1 METIRKLLLIL
12 DYIVNSPKALSA
24 TEIAKKFGMSVSNAF
39 KYLATLQEFGFLVK
53 NSDKTYMPGFKLV
66 EYGSIILK
74 KIKLRDIAHPH
85 LVELLEKTNQTVHLV
100 LKEGAKGVYIEKLES
115 AHSLPML
122 SRIGMSMPL
131 YSTSFGKAILAFLP
145 EEELSF
151 YFETEVF
158 EKKTANTITDPDK
171 IKKELDRVRERGYA
185 IDNEENE
192 LGIRCIGAPIF
203 NHEGYPVG
211 AVSISGPSSR
221 ITDTWIS
228 QYALSVVK
236 CAEDISRKLGY
247 KKDKK

>member
-39 KYLATLQEFGFLVK
+39 KYLSTLQEFGFLVK

-85 LVELLEKTNQTVHLV
+85 LIELLEKTNQTVHLI
-100 LKEGAKGVYIEKLES
+100 LKEGIKGVYIEKLES

-145 EEELSF
+145 EEELSS
-151 YFETEVF
+151 YFETETF
-158 EKKTANTITDPDK
+158 EKKTVNTITDPEK
-171 IKKELDRVRERGYA
+171 IKKELNKVRERGYA

-203 NHEGYPVG
+203 NHEGYPIG

-228 QYALSVVK
+228 RYAIYVVK
-236 CAEDISRKLGY
+236 CAEDISEKLGY